1 MYECFNLS
9 NFKLTKGNFSTR
21 LIINA
26 ESIENA
32 DSILTQ
38 RKYFAE
44 NLYDLYEILQ

>member
-1 MYECFNLS
+1 MCFNLS

-21 LIINA
+21 LIIYA

-32 DSILTQ
+32 DSILLDSMLTQ

-44 NLYDLYEILQ
+44 NLYDL